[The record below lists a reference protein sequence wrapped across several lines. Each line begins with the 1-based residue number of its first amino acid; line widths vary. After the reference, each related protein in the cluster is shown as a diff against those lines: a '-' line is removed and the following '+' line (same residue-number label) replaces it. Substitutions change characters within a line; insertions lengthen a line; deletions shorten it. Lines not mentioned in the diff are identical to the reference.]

1 MRALSVPL
9 VPTSS
14 GCLFHE
20 AWNSRRRGP
29 LGSKLGGC
37 SLSSGLRATSNTGT
51 GSAQRKEDSGRGSSA
66 GQGAYVGGTIHRAVW
81 NLSAGL
87 WEHCVLSAYEGA
99 ELLQAPALRS
109 LCCSHGCG
117 CPAQLGIITIIVTIT
132 AFW

>member
-9 VPTSS
+9 APRSS

-20 AWNSRRRGP
+20 AWSSRRGGP

-51 GSAQRKEDSGRGSSA
+51 GSAQRKDSGRRSSA
-66 GQGAYVGGTIHRAVW
+66 GQGAHVGGTIPRSC
-81 NLSAGL
+81 LESL
-87 WEHCVLSAYEGA
+87 LAYGSIVHFLLDEGA
-99 ELLQAPALRS
+99 ELLQAPALKS
-109 LCCSHGCG
+109 PCCSHGCG
-117 CPAQLGIITIIVTIT
+117 CPAQLTVITTVTIT